1 MDKEVMPKDYIEN
14 IHKRHLESDKEYT
27 LDSLAGAIDRL
38 GKAFARY
45 GSFLMEFI
53 QNADDEESKS
63 VLIEV
68 NKDSVRILNDGKPFS
83 EKNVSS
89 ICKVGR
95 SSKTAKDYI
104 GYLGVGFKAVFLIS
118 ECPEIHSGSFRFKF
132 DKNEWDDPKNIP
144 WQVIPL
150 WIDNPGMEIT
160 GKFTTAFNLKLK
172 QENLLEKLE
181 EEVSTNHLSDRILL
195 FLRHIESIEI
205 VNSIKNSRRR
215 IEKSL
220 LSKTSEYEIF
230 QLQEYHNDLSTHQT
244 SWLLFR
250 LECEVEKD
258 VKEDYVTKEWERDTV
273 EKREVIAAFK
283 LDDHD
288 NLVKEEKGTAHI
300 GVFSF
305 LPIKEVP
312 SGLNFLIQADFLT
325 GPGRVELAR
334 DCLWNNWLAK
344 QIYMLIT
351 EKCIHTLLAHEK
363 WRMNFTDILAS
374 SEGGHEIFENYIKRP
389 LIEYMETNAVL
400 IAEDGSHI
408 KPDEA
413 ISIDPHIRDLIMEK
427 DLEALYPNKKVIHK
441 ECSSPWPI
449 VSRVE
454 NGPSFNATSGF
465 GPKMEDLLDLKA
477 RERNVDFFVGFYREY
492 LLTYFNSSPSTLANL
507 KSRYVMLTDEFEL
520 TNAQSL
526 YINPHRLTIP
536 REIKHNFKILH
547 AVIAADTEILEFLK
561 KLDIPEL
568 SQEHIHDMLKK
579 QTVPEV
585 SNKWDSLSYEDK
597 IKHIKLYKDLC
608 DKGLDTRDLAFI
620 TLKTKKG
627 EWLDPSKIL
636 FSKEYNPD
644 HNIEALL
651 DTFLKLIE
659 NGLLEIEKDSLGM
672 PLDFLSPD
680 FIEGIVEGEKKEWW
694 QFFSKLGVDSRL
706 NQEQRE
712 EKKGITQRIGILTA
726 LHFEKKQGRR
736 ARELGESEKPG
747 YDIQS
752 EGRCIEVKGRSTA
765 DPDIFMTTKEFKTL
779 RDKREQ
785 YFVYVVKDAL
795 KHPTLCVTRGD
806 KLLDITDIKT
816 IIPYNQW
823 NNSKDEIFE
832 L

>member
-1 MDKEVMPKDYIEN
+1 MDKQVMPKDYIEN
-14 IHKRHLESDKEYT
+14 IHKRYLESDKEYM

-53 QNADDEESKS
+53 QNADDAQSKS
-63 VLIEV
+63 MLIEL
-68 NKDSVRILNDGKPFS
+68 NRNSVRIFNDGKPFS
-83 EKNVSS
+83 EEDVSS

-118 ECPEIHSGSFRFKF
+118 ECPEIYSGSFRFKF
-132 DKNEWDDPKNIP
+132 YKKAWDDPKNIP

-150 WIDNPGMEIT
+150 WIDSSGMEIT
-160 GKFTTAFNLKLK
+160 GKFTTAFNLNLK
-172 QENLLEKLE
+172 QENLLQKLE
-181 EEVSTNHLSDRILL
+181 EELSTDQLSNRILL
-195 FLRHIESIEI
+195 FLRHIKSIQI
-205 VNSIKNSRRR
+205 VNSITNSRRR

-220 LSKTSEYEIF
+220 LSQTSEYEIF
-230 QLQEYHNDLSTHQT
+230 QLKEYDNDLSTGQT
-244 SWLLFR
+244 RWLLFR
-250 LECEVEKD
+250 SECDVEKD
-258 VKEDYVTKEWERDTV
+258 VKEDYVTKEWERDIV
-273 EKREVIAAFK
+273 EKREVIVAFK
-283 LDDHD
+283 LDDND
-288 NLVKEEKGTAHI
+288 NLVKEEKGTAHM

-344 QIYMLIT
+344 QIYKLIT
-351 EKCIHTLLAHEK
+351 EKCTRTFLAHEK
-363 WRMNFTDILAS
+363 WSMNFTDILS
-374 SEGGHEIFENYIKRP
+374 SYQGGHEIFQDYIKGP
-389 LIEYMETNAVL
+389 LVEYIETNAVL
-400 IAEDGSHI
+400 IAEDGSHL
-408 KPDEA
+408 KLNEA
-413 ISIDPHIRDLIMEK
+413 VSIAPSIRGLIRER
-427 DLEALYPNKKVIHK
+427 DVETLYPSKKAIHQ
-441 ECSSPWPI
+441 ECSVPWS
-449 VSRVE
+449 VSRKVE
-454 NGPSFNATSGF
+454 DGPSFNATGGF
-465 GPKMEDLLDLKA
+465 GSKMEDLLDLKA
-477 RERNVDFFVGFYREY
+477 KERNVDFFVGFYREY
-492 LLTYFNSSPSTLANL
+492 LLDYLYATRTTLDNI
-507 KSRYVMLTDEFEL
+507 KSHRIMLTDEFEL

-526 YINPHRLTIP
+526 YIKPHQLTIP
-536 REIKHNFKILH
+536 REIKHSFKILH
-547 AVIAADTEILEFLK
+547 AAIADDTGILEFLK

-568 SQEHIHDMLKK
+568 SQKHIQDMLKK
-579 QTVPEV
+579 QTIPEV
-585 SNKWDSLSYEDK
+585 SSKWDSLSNEDK
-597 IKHIKLYKDLC
+597 IEHIKSFKDLC

-627 EWLDPSKIL
+627 EWLEPSKIL
-636 FSKEYNPD
+636 FSNEYNPD

-659 NGLLEIEKDSLGM
+659 NGLLEIGKDSLGM
-672 PLDFLSPD
+672 PLEFLSPD
-680 FIEGIVEGEKKEWW
+680 FIDGVVEGEKIEWQ
-694 QFFSKLGVDSRL
+694 QFFSKLGVDSKL
-706 NQEQRE
+706 SQEQRE

-752 EGRCIEVKGRSTA
+752 EGRCIEVKGSSTA
-765 DPDIFMTTKEFKTL
+765 DPEIFMTNREFKTL
-779 RDKREQ
+779 NIKREQ

-806 KLLDITDIKT
+806 KLLDITDIKI